1 MGKKIK
7 VAQKLSEY
15 QLQIIEDTD
24 FSLGK
29 NKKLVLNLSN
39 KKIQISLSKLKT
51 SLKFRVTTRKN
62 YRILEFKQEPFSK
75 QVERNTDL

>member
-62 YRILEFKQEPFSK
+62 IRLLDFKQEPFSK
-75 QVERNTDL
+75 HVERNTDL

>member
-7 VAQKLSEY
+7 VAQKLSKY

-51 SLKFRVTTRKN
+51 SLKFRVTTKKN
-62 YRILEFKQEPFSK
+62 IRLLHFKQEPFSK
-75 QVERNTDL
+75 HVERNTDL